1 MYVCGAVKVVS
12 FVSACPYEI
21 NRSPIGCAD
30 VHIFLELCNSIN
42 NEEGMRDRRMQREL
56 KNVQKEEQRDIL
68 CKDLLLL
75 TLNN

>member
-30 VHIFLELCNSIN
+30 VHTFLELCNSNKQGEATHEGCDILAR
-42 NEEGMRDRRMQREL
+42 EESIQ
-56 KNVQKEEQRDIL
+56 EEQRERYFYA
-68 CKDLLLL
+68 K
-75 TLNN
+75 TYYYY